1 MAQTIR
7 AIYEQ
12 GHLRPLEPI
21 ELTEG
26 QEVQVTIL
34 SDRERVRAVLGDL
47 LVERTDEDEMGD
59 DIDEEALMRQIDSEL
74 KGVTVSDAIIEERR
88 EGP

>member
-7 AIYEQ
+7 AVYEE
-12 GHLRPLEPI
+12 GHLRPLDPI
-21 ELTEG
+21 NLQEG
-26 QEVQVTIL
+26 EEVQVTIL
-34 SDRERVRAVLGDL
+34 SERERVRAALGDL
-47 LVERTDEDEMGD
+47 LVEHTDMPED
-59 DIDEEALMRQIDSEL
+59 DIDEEALMRRIDAEL